1 MKTQH
6 NKLLGITLML
16 LALGGCA
23 SNSVSPEAIQTL
35 KQTQGYNVGN
45 IDVKLV
51 NKSFLDFTQENKLY
65 PNTQQLASYF
75 KHDIEKYLKQ
85 NGKACQNKQNCL
97 TVDMNIVYARNFNLK
112 SVTVSAP
119 TIDRTIH
126 IRKGDTVIYT
136 DSKSDLKPHSGGL
149 LGNAMN
155 ELSVLTKAG
164 NNTPNL
170 QDERKDID
178 VISKMTVQEIVSL

>member
-23 SNSVSPEAIQTL
+23 SHSVSPEATQTL
-35 KQTQGYNVGN
+35 KQTQGYNVGK

-97 TVDMNIVYARNFNLK
+97 TIDMNIAYARNFNFK

-164 NNTPNL
+164 KNTPNL

-178 VISKMTVQEIVSL
+178 VISKMTVQEIVGL